1 VDKYLWLFNG
11 HEVLVFL
18 EHGCRRGMSRGEKGT
33 AYLDGLLLSIVVS
46 CSIFS
51 SCHFMKKM
59 KWTLNGWLLLKNEEG
74 KEGQGS
80 SIGDHKVYSID
91 GQQVTVLSPT
101 GVNQM

>member
-1 VDKYLWLFNG
+1 
-11 HEVLVFL
+11 
-18 EHGCRRGMSRGEKGT
+18 
-33 AYLDGLLLSIVVS
+33 
-46 CSIFS
+46 
-51 SCHFMKKM
+51 MKKM

-91 GQQVTVLSPT
+91 AQQVTVLSPT